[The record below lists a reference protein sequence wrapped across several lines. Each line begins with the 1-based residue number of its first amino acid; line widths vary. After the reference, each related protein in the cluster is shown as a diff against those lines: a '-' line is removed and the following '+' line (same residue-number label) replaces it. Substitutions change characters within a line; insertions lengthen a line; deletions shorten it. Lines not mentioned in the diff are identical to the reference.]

1 MALRTQTWVA
11 LIGAAAVILA
21 ALIGTFGPPIWRQNS
36 PSQEPLG
43 RVIRFGIPENST
55 LDNARQIVGG
65 KLNVSVVF
73 SPVCSQKAM
82 QARLDGAQIEGDS
95 KDPAAIIR
103 ALLPRVKDNTIR
115 YEVSEIEPLRRYEIR
130 CF

>member
-1 MALRTQTWVA
+1 MPSRNPVVIAAW
-11 LIGAAAVILA
+11 IGAAAVIAA
-21 ALIGTFGPPIWRQNS
+21 ALIALFPQYWRS
-36 PSQEPLG
+36 PATQESPGHL
-43 RVIRFGIPENST
+43 IRFGIPDNAT
-55 LDNARQIVGG
+55 LDTARQVVGG
-65 KLNVSVVF
+65 KLNVSIVF
-73 SPVCSQKAM
+73 SPGCSQKAK
-82 QARLDGAQIEGDS
+82 QATLDGAQIEGDS